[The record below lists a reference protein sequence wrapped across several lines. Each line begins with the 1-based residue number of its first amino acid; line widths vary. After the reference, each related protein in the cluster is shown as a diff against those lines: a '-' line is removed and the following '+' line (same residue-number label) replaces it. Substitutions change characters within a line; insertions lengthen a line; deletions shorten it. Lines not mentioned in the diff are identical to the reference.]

1 MLQRYTNVYTEY
13 MDEDAA
19 PTATI
24 AAGGAF
30 FAVKAG
36 KCYRE
41 EIGGGKRGEI
51 REFSSA
57 SRRRLMGLMAQI
69 DRTQCKRRPLF
80 ITLTYPDKYPTSARV
95 YKSHLRRFLA
105 RFNRRYPHVPI
116 IWRLEFQERGA
127 PHYHLMVFTPW
138 FISWRWVA
146 GAWYEAT
153 DKADVYTLLAGTET
167 RAVRTW
173 RGVMF
178 YAAKYMSKT
187 TRLPATSAPGRLWGC
202 HNRAD
207 LPIRLQVIYLDWV
220 QFAWLQDA
228 LWQWHSGHGRE
239 VLHRYRTKGASAY
252 MSEDLAYSMVAKALL
267 GLGVSNTSCVA
278 PVQAS

>member
-1 MLQRYTNVYTEY
+1 MHARYPNIYTEY

-24 AAGGAF
+24 AVGGAF

-41 EIGGGKRGEI
+41 EMGGGKRGEI
-51 REFSSA
+51 REFSSS
-57 SRRRLMGLMAQI
+57 SRRRLMALMAQI
-69 DRTQCKRRPLF
+69 DRTQCRRRPLF
-80 ITLTYPDKYPTSARV
+80 ITLTYPAKYPQTATV

-105 RFNRRYPHVPI
+105 RFERRYPHVPI
-116 IWRLEFQERGA
+116 IWRLEFQARGA

-138 FISWRWVA
+138 FIPWRWVA

-153 DKADVYTLLAGTET
+153 DRSDVYTLLAGTET

-187 TRLPATSAPGRLWGC
+187 TCLPDGQRPGRLWGVHC
-202 HNRAD
+202 RKD
-207 LPIRLQVIYLDWV
+207 LPIRLQVIYLDWSH
-220 QFAWLQDA
+220 FHTLQEA
-228 LWQWHSGHGRE
+228 LWRWHVGQGRQ
-239 VLHRYRTKGASAY
+239 VLHQYRYKGASAY
-252 MSEDLAYSMVAKALL
+252 MPDNLAYSMVAKALL
-267 GLGVSNTSCVA
+267 RPGASSASYVA
-278 PVQAS
+278 PVQAH

>member
-1 MLQRYTNVYTEY
+1 MLPRYTNVYTEY

-24 AAGGAF
+24 AVGGAF

-41 EIGGGKRGEI
+41 EIGGGKRGAI
-51 REFSSA
+51 REFSPA

-69 DRTQCKRRPLF
+69 DRTAFKRRPLF
-80 ITLTYPDKYPTSARV
+80 ITLTYPAKYPQTAAV
-95 YKSHLRRFLA
+95 YKAHLRRFLA
-105 RFNRRYPHVPI
+105 RFNRRYPHVPLV
-116 IWRLEFQERGA
+116 WRLEFQARGA
-127 PHYHLMVFTPW
+127 PHYHLMVFSPW
-138 FISWRWVA
+138 FIPWRWVA

-153 DKADVYTLLAGTET
+153 GKSDVYTLLAGTET

-187 TRLPATSAPGRLWGC
+187 TRLPTAQAPGRLWGV
-202 HNRAD
+202 HNRRD

-220 QFAWLQDA
+220 QFASLQDA
-228 LWQWHSGHGRE
+228 LWQWHYSFGRE

-252 MSEDLAYSMVAKALL
+252 MPADMAYSMVAKALL
-267 GLGVSNTSCVA
+267 RPGASSASCLA
-278 PVQAS
+278 TATAS